1 MKVEQA
7 VNLAEMSTQVNPEIG
22 PQCTD
27 NDIIH
32 QSSKDGLGSDD
43 GAALPQVNSDAPNP
57 DASSE
62 EMHSGVRQA
71 EAITQTWSKSSLR
84 TIYLLYVTL
93 AWLGIEAIVNHSQV
107 FSFWLTYA
115 VNAFQSSITGNLTA
129 YVTSGFAEHSLIPVI
144 SIVSNV
150 MSAVAYMVLAQIL
163 NLWDR
168 SYGYLAM
175 TVLATIGLIL
185 SAACTEIY
193 TYCASQVST

>member
-1 MKVEQA
+1 VVA
-7 VNLAEMSTQVNPEIG
+7 TRL
-22 PQCTD
+22 D
-27 NDIIH
+27 
-32 QSSKDGLGSDD
+32 
-43 GAALPQVNSDAPNP
+43 
-57 DASSE
+57 
-62 EMHSGVRQA
+62 
-71 EAITQTWSKSSLR
+71 
-84 TIYLLYVTL
+84 
-93 AWLGIEAIVNHSQV
+93 V

-129 YVTSGFAEHSLIPVI
+129 YVTSGFAEHTLIPVI

-168 SYGYLAM
+168 SYGCLAM

-193 TYCASQVST
+193 TYCASQVSTHRGVAQLSAIS